1 MKIGTI
7 RPVELR
13 TGVQVRHLSAGMP
26 PKDAMEVEEEG
37 KVLPKIKADDD
48 PDNEGAYMRLSLLRF
63 RLTRCGVPRAAAR
76 TRGLALR
83 GRRLGARGQARP

>member
-1 MKIGTI
+1 M
-7 RPVELR
+7 
-13 TGVQVRHLSAGMP
+13 RHLSAGMP

-76 TRGLALR
+76 TRGLALAR
-83 GRRLGARGQARP
+83 EAPGGARASASVTAAAR

>member
-1 MKIGTI
+1 M
-7 RPVELR
+7 
-13 TGVQVRHLSAGMP
+13 RHLSAGMP

-76 TRGLALR
+76 PSSSSSSSSSSSWGPPRPGFELAL
-83 GRRLGARGQARP
+83 P